1 MKKFFKNLNAED
13 LTKGGIIV
21 GIGTMVI
28 GAVADIVDKVRHDKR
43 EEKLYAKL
51 TIKADEVKPN
61 FPWYLDTLN
70 EIRDGEDEEEA

>member
-21 GIGTMVI
+21 GIASVVVGT
-28 GAVADIVDKVRHDKR
+28 VAEIVEKVRHDKR
-43 EEKLYAKL
+43 EDKLYAKL
-51 TIKADEVKPN
+51 VIKADEVKPN

-70 EIRDGEDEEEA
+70 EVRNGEDEEEA